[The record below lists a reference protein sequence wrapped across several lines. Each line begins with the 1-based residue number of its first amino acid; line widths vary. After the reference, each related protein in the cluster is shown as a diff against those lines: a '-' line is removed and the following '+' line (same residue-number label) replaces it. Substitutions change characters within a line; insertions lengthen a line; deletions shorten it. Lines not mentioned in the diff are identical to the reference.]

1 MYKLEYLPVARK
13 DMIEIVRYIS
23 RELQNP
29 DAADR
34 LAVELV
40 NAAESVLTFPY
51 AAPAY
56 QPIRSLK
63 HEYRKILVQNYL
75 MFYWVDEEERLVT
88 VARVVYA
95 KRDYGRLLGMERLV
109 EVTLE
114 IDAELKEQA
123 EKVFAENG
131 MTLEEATILF
141 FEETV
146 RLGRLPFELDDDL
159 REYIAKQL
167 DTPASDSVGSVRP

>member
-1 MYKLEYLPVARK
+1 M
-13 DMIEIVRYIS
+13 
-23 RELQNP
+23 
-29 DAADR
+29 
-34 LAVELV
+34 
-40 NAAESVLTFPY
+40 
-51 AAPAY
+51 
-56 QPIRSLK
+56 
-63 HEYRKILVQNYL
+63 
-75 MFYWVDEEERLVT
+75 
-88 VARVVYA
+88 
-95 KRDYGRLLGMERLV
+95 GMARLV

-131 MTLEEATILF
+131 MTVEEATILF

-167 DTPASDSVGSVRP
+167 ATPASDSAGSVRP

>member
-1 MYKLEYLPVARK
+1 MA
-13 DMIEIVRYIS
+13 
-23 RELQNP
+23 
-29 DAADR
+29 
-34 LAVELV
+34 
-40 NAAESVLTFPY
+40 
-51 AAPAY
+51 
-56 QPIRSLK
+56 
-63 HEYRKILVQNYL
+63 
-75 MFYWVDEEERLVT
+75 
-88 VARVVYA
+88 
-95 KRDYGRLLGMERLV
+95 RLV

-167 DTPASDSVGSVRP
+167 DTPAIDSAGGVRP

>member
-1 MYKLEYLPVARK
+1 
-13 DMIEIVRYIS
+13 
-23 RELQNP
+23 
-29 DAADR
+29 
-34 LAVELV
+34 
-40 NAAESVLTFPY
+40 
-51 AAPAY
+51 
-56 QPIRSLK
+56 
-63 HEYRKILVQNYL
+63 
-75 MFYWVDEEERLVT
+75 
-88 VARVVYA
+88 
-95 KRDYGRLLGMERLV
+95 MERLV

-167 DTPASDSVGSVRP
+167 DTPASDSVGSVRHRSPA

>member
-1 MYKLEYLPVARK
+1 
-13 DMIEIVRYIS
+13 
-23 RELQNP
+23 
-29 DAADR
+29 
-34 LAVELV
+34 
-40 NAAESVLTFPY
+40 
-51 AAPAY
+51 
-56 QPIRSLK
+56 
-63 HEYRKILVQNYL
+63 
-75 MFYWVDEEERLVT
+75 
-88 VARVVYA
+88 
-95 KRDYGRLLGMERLV
+95 MERLV

-159 REYIAKQL
+159 REYIVKQL

>member
-1 MYKLEYLPVARK
+1 
-13 DMIEIVRYIS
+13 
-23 RELQNP
+23 
-29 DAADR
+29 
-34 LAVELV
+34 
-40 NAAESVLTFPY
+40 
-51 AAPAY
+51 
-56 QPIRSLK
+56 
-63 HEYRKILVQNYL
+63 
-75 MFYWVDEEERLVT
+75 
-88 VARVVYA
+88 
-95 KRDYGRLLGMERLV
+95 MERLV

-123 EKVFAENG
+123 ERVFAENG

-146 RLGRLPFELDDDL
+146 RLGRLPFELDDHL

>member
-1 MYKLEYLPVARK
+1 
-13 DMIEIVRYIS
+13 
-23 RELQNP
+23 
-29 DAADR
+29 
-34 LAVELV
+34 
-40 NAAESVLTFPY
+40 
-51 AAPAY
+51 
-56 QPIRSLK
+56 
-63 HEYRKILVQNYL
+63 
-75 MFYWVDEEERLVT
+75 
-88 VARVVYA
+88 
-95 KRDYGRLLGMERLV
+95 MERLV

-146 RLGRLPFELDDDL
+146 RLGRLPFELDDL

>member
-1 MYKLEYLPVARK
+1 
-13 DMIEIVRYIS
+13 
-23 RELQNP
+23 
-29 DAADR
+29 
-34 LAVELV
+34 
-40 NAAESVLTFPY
+40 
-51 AAPAY
+51 
-56 QPIRSLK
+56 
-63 HEYRKILVQNYL
+63 
-75 MFYWVDEEERLVT
+75 
-88 VARVVYA
+88 
-95 KRDYGRLLGMERLV
+95 MERLV

-159 REYIAKQL
+159 REYGAGGFVYRG
-167 DTPASDSVGSVRP
+167 AG

>member
-1 MYKLEYLPVARK
+1 
-13 DMIEIVRYIS
+13 
-23 RELQNP
+23 
-29 DAADR
+29 
-34 LAVELV
+34 
-40 NAAESVLTFPY
+40 
-51 AAPAY
+51 
-56 QPIRSLK
+56 
-63 HEYRKILVQNYL
+63 
-75 MFYWVDEEERLVT
+75 
-88 VARVVYA
+88 
-95 KRDYGRLLGMERLV
+95 MERLV

-167 DTPASDSVGSVRP
+167 DAPASDSVGSVRP

>member
-1 MYKLEYLPVARK
+1 
-13 DMIEIVRYIS
+13 
-23 RELQNP
+23 
-29 DAADR
+29 
-34 LAVELV
+34 
-40 NAAESVLTFPY
+40 
-51 AAPAY
+51 
-56 QPIRSLK
+56 
-63 HEYRKILVQNYL
+63 
-75 MFYWVDEEERLVT
+75 
-88 VARVVYA
+88 
-95 KRDYGRLLGMERLV
+95 MERLV

-159 REYIAKQL
+159 REYIPKQL